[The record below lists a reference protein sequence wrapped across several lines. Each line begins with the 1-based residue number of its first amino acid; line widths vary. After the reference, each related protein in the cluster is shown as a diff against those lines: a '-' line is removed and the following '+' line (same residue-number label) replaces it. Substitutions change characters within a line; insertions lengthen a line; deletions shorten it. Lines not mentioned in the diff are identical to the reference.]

1 MAKYPPMKVL
11 LGSELWE
18 ESLVAGLT
26 RLGHSVTLLN
36 TDDPDLV
43 IISRRAWRIPKD
55 IGQAKVVEHVEMIMK
70 QVRLL
75 QHEDQTK
82 GQQPEGTAAE
92 VPDKPVRKR
101 AAKKKSGG
109 STGSV
114 QAPIITTQSHV
125 DGIDIQSGGA

>member
-1 MAKYPPMKVL
+1 MSKHPPMKVL

-26 RLGHSVTLLN
+26 RLGHKVTLID
-36 TDDPDLV
+36 TDDPDIV

-55 IGQAKVVEHVEMIMK
+55 IGQAKVTEHVEMIMK

-82 GQQPEGTAAE
+82 GQQSEGSATE
-92 VPDKPVRKR
+92 ILPKPVRKR
-101 AAKKKSGG
+101 VAKKKPGG
-109 STGSV
+109 SPAGV
-114 QAPIITTQSHV
+114 QDPINPVEPDTT
-125 DGIDIQSGGA
+125 GGA

>member
-18 ESLVAGLT
+18 ESLVAGLS
-26 RLGHSVTLLN
+26 RLGHSVTLLD

-55 IGQAKVVEHVEMIMK
+55 ISQVKVVEHVEMVMK

-82 GQQPEGTAAE
+82 GQQPEGTAPE
-92 VPDKPVRKR
+92 VPKKPARKR
-101 AAKKKSGG
+101 ATKKNIGG
-109 STGSV
+109 GGAST
-114 QAPIITTQSHV
+114 PIVTESHTES
-125 DGIDIQSGGA
+125 GIDIQSGGA